1 MQRDM
6 QKVLDMWGA
15 WAASDACNIDY
26 SSIAAGFKGLLPQAS
41 KMRATCTDDD
51 GLIIE
56 GCMAR
61 LIKKCPYDYH
71 LLVGHY
77 IFRYSKRQMAKHRK
91 KSEKQ
96 IRIEMMLAEGF
107 IEGCLSMLNVPL
119 EMDAVVSIQ
128 NNQKNA
134 SAARI
139 F

>member
-41 KMRATCTDDD
+41 KMRAMCTDDD

-61 LIKKCPYDYH
+61 LIRKCPYDYH

-77 IFRYSKRQMAKHRK
+77 ILRYSKRQMAKHRK

-119 EMDAVVSIQ
+119 EMDAVVSVQ

-134 SAARI
+134 SAVRI

>member
-1 MQRDM
+1 MRDM

-15 WAASDACNIDY
+15 WAASDSCNIDY
-26 SSIAAGFKGLLPQAS
+26 SPIAAGFKGLLPQTS
-41 KMRATCTDDD
+41 KTRIMCTDDD

-61 LIKKCPYDYH
+61 LLKKCPHDYY

-77 IFRYSKRQMAKHRK
+77 IHRFSKRQMAKHRK

-96 IRIEMMLAEGF
+96 IRIEILLAEGF
-107 IEGCLSMLNVPL
+107 IEGCLSMLDVRL
-119 EMDAVVSIQ
+119 EMDAIVSIQ
-128 NNQKNA
+128 NNQKSS
-134 SAARI
+134 SAVRI

>member
-1 MQRDM
+1 MRDM

-15 WAASDACNIDY
+15 WAASDSCNIDY
-26 SSIAAGFKGLLPQAS
+26 SSIAAGFKGLLPQTS
-41 KMRATCTDDD
+41 KTRIMCTDED

-77 IFRYSKRQMAKHRK
+77 ILRYSKRQMARRRK

-96 IRIEMMLAEGF
+96 IRIEMLLAEGF
-107 IEGCLSMLNVPL
+107 IEGCLSMLDVRL

-128 NNQKNA
+128 NNQKSA
-134 SAARI
+134 SAVRI